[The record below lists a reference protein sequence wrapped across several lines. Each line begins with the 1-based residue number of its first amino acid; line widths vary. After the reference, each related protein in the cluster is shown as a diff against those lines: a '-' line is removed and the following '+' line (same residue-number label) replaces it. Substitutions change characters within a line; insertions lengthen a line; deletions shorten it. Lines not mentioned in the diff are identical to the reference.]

1 MTPAI
6 IIDVIIAAILI
17 AAVLIGTRKG
27 LFLSLA
33 GIMIF
38 LLALV
43 GANIGAKSLSVPL
56 ADQLTPKIQERIAVR
71 VEDTLQEKN
80 QQSNESLEQML
91 PDSLKSILEH
101 TGLLNK
107 LKDVLGQST
116 KGTIAEISSAIAA
129 AIARELAETFL
140 YGILFLLLFL
150 ALLVLLWLAARG
162 INLLL
167 KLPVLSGMNASGRRN
182 RGAGAGSADCWPFDL
197 AGAQIGN
204 RAADRRK
211 LSAAFVL
218 GSASVKNTPIT
229 KHFPPVW

>member
-17 AAVLIGTRKG
+17 AAVLIGARKG

-107 LKDVLGQST
+107 LKDVLGQSA

-167 KLPVLSGMNASGRRN
+167 KLPVLSGMN
-182 RGAGAGSADCWPFDL
+182 
-197 AGAQIGN
+197 
-204 RAADRRK
+204 
-211 LSAAFVL
+211 VL
-218 GSASVKNTPIT
+218 GGGIVGLVQGVLIVGLLIWLVPRLGIELPTDGSYLLRLFSAVLR
-229 KHFPPVW
+229 

>member
-1 MTPAI
+1 MI
-6 IIDVIIAAILI
+6 I
-17 AAVLIGTRKG
+17 
-27 LFLSLA
+27 
-33 GIMIF
+33 
-38 LLALV
+38 V

-107 LKDVLGQST
+107 LKDVLGQSA

-150 ALLVLLWLAARG
+150 ALLVLLWLAAQG

-167 KLPVLSGMNASGRRN
+167 KLPVLSGMNALGGGIVGLVQGVLIVGLLIWLAPRL
-182 RGAGAGSADCWPFDL
+182 GIELPTDGSYLLRLF
-197 AGAQIGN
+197 
-204 RAADRRK
+204 
-211 LSAAFVL
+211 SAVL
-218 GSASVKNTPIT
+218 R
-229 KHFPPVW
+229 

>member
-17 AAVLIGTRKG
+17 AAVVIGARKG

-107 LKDVLGQST
+107 LKDDLKRYENEFANKSKNDKYYWGEYRDSER
-116 KGTIAEISSAIAA
+116 IRHIL
-129 AIARELAETFL
+129 ELIEYFGKIGKKQKESNKSFL
-140 YGILFLLLFL
+140 
-150 ALLVLLWLAARG
+150 
-162 INLLL
+162 
-167 KLPVLSGMNASGRRN
+167 S
-182 RGAGAGSADCWPFDL
+182 
-197 AGAQIGN
+197 
-204 RAADRRK
+204 
-211 LSAAFVL
+211 
-218 GSASVKNTPIT
+218 
-229 KHFPPVW
+229 

>member
-17 AAVLIGTRKG
+17 AAVLIGARKG

-43 GANIGAKSLSVPL
+43 GANIGAKSLSVPF

-71 VEDTLQEKN
+71 VENTLQEKN

-107 LKDVLGQST
+107 LKDVLGQSA

-129 AIARELAETFL
+129 AIE
-140 YGILFLLLFL
+140 I
-150 ALLVLLWLAARG
+150 
-162 INLLL
+162 
-167 KLPVLSGMNASGRRN
+167 GR
-182 RGAGAGSADCWPFDL
+182 AH
-197 AGAQIGN
+197 
-204 RAADRRK
+204 
-211 LSAAFVL
+211 V
-218 GSASVKNTPIT
+218 
-229 KHFPPVW
+229 

>member
-17 AAVLIGTRKG
+17 AAVLIGARKG

-80 QQSNESLEQML
+80 QQSNECLEQML

-101 TGLLNK
+101 TGLRTN
-107 LKDVLGQST
+107 VLGQSA
-116 KGTIAEISSAIAA
+116 KGTITEISSAIAA

-167 KLPVLSGMNASGRRN
+167 KLPVLSGMNALGGGIVGLVQGVLIVGLLIWLAPRLGIELPTDGSYLLRLFS
-182 RGAGAGSADCWPFDL
+182 AG
-197 AGAQIGN
+197 GN
-204 RAADRRK
+204 YAAYT
-211 LSAAFVL
+211 LFQM
-218 GSASVKNTPIT
+218 
-229 KHFPPVW
+229 

>member
-1 MTPAI
+1 
-6 IIDVIIAAILI
+6 
-17 AAVLIGTRKG
+17 
-27 LFLSLA
+27 
-33 GIMIF
+33 MIF

-107 LKDVLGQST
+107 LKDVLGQSA

-150 ALLVLLWLAARG
+150 ALLVAFVAGGTGHQPAIEAAGSQRHER
-162 INLLL
+162 
-167 KLPVLSGMNASGRRN
+167 SGRRN

-218 GSASVKNTPIT
+218 GSGFGKKYADYETFSAGFGRAVRR
-229 KHFPPVW
+229 

>member
-107 LKDVLGQST
+107 LKDVLGQSA
-116 KGTIAEISSAIAA
+116 KGTITEISSAIAA

-167 KLPVLSGMNASGRRN
+167 KLPVLSGMNALGGEIVGLVQGVLIVGLLIWLAPRL
-182 RGAGAGSADCWPFDL
+182 GIELPTDGSYLLRLF
-197 AGAQIGN
+197 
-204 RAADRRK
+204 
-211 LSAAFVL
+211 SAVL
-218 GSASVKNTPIT
+218 R
-229 KHFPPVW
+229 